1 MDSENSTVSVTSS
14 VTRLRNA
21 SFVVVPH
28 AQFLSAY
35 PSSLFTLYENCEVI
49 ALSSACDRALLEP
62 LLPDVHRLHSAWLFA
77 ECPAVD
83 VVKEVLA
90 EKVLAEKEV
99 LAEKV
104 LAEKVLAEKVLA
116 EKVLAEK
123 EVLAEKVLA
132 EKVLAE
138 KVLAEKVLAEKVLAE
153 KVLAEK
159 VLAEKVLAEKE
170 TLTQT
175 KTITDVKNTRIIEG
189 WKHHE
194 RIPIACEANTFVSM
208 LLRVSARVL
217 SKT

>member
-99 LAEKV
+99 LTQKKV
-104 LAEKVLAEKVLA
+104 LAEKVLAE
-116 EKVLAEK
+116 
-123 EVLAEKVLA
+123 EVLT
-132 EKVLAE
+132 
-138 KVLAEKVLAEKVLAE
+138 
-153 KVLAEK
+153 
-159 VLAEKVLAEKE
+159 EKE

-175 KTITDVKNTRIIEG
+175 KTITDVKNTHIIEG

-194 RIPIACEANTFVSM
+194 RIPIACETNTFVPM

-217 SKT
+217 SET

>member
-35 PSSLFTLYENCEVI
+35 PSSLLTLYENCEVI

-83 VVKEVLA
+83 VVKEA
-90 EKVLAEKEV
+90 LAEKEV

-104 LAEKVLAEKVLA
+104 LAEKVLAEK
-116 EKVLAEK
+116 
-123 EVLAEKVLA
+123 EVLAER
-132 EKVLAE
+132 
-138 KVLAEKVLAEKVLAE
+138 
-153 KVLAEK
+153 
-159 VLAEKVLAEKE
+159 E
-170 TLTQT
+170 TLAQT
-175 KTITDVKNTRIIEG
+175 KTITDVKDTRIIEG
-189 WKHHE
+189 WNHHE
-194 RIPIACEANTFVSM
+194 RIPIACEANTLVSM
-208 LLRVSARVL
+208 LLRVSARML
-217 SKT
+217 SET

>member
-83 VVKEVLA
+83 VVKEA
-90 EKVLAEKEV
+90 LAEKE
-99 LAEKV
+99 
-104 LAEKVLAEKVLA
+104 
-116 EKVLAEK
+116 
-123 EVLAEKVLA
+123 
-132 EKVLAE
+132 
-138 KVLAEKVLAEKVLAE
+138 
-153 KVLAEK
+153 

-208 LLRVSARVL
+208 LLRVSVRVL

>member
-35 PSSLFTLYENCEVI
+35 PSSLLTLYENCEVI

-83 VVKEVLA
+83 VVKEA
-90 EKVLAEKEV
+90 LAEKEV

-116 EKVLAEK
+116 EKE
-123 EVLAEKVLA
+123 
-132 EKVLAE
+132 
-138 KVLAEKVLAEKVLAE
+138 
-153 KVLAEK
+153 

-194 RIPIACEANTFVSM
+194 RIPIACEANTLVSM
-208 LLRVSARVL
+208 LLRVSARML
-217 SKT
+217 SET

>member
-90 EKVLAEKEV
+90 EKVLAEK
-99 LAEKV
+99 
-104 LAEKVLAEKVLA
+104 
-116 EKVLAEK
+116 
-123 EVLAEKVLA
+123 
-132 EKVLAE
+132 
-138 KVLAEKVLAEKVLAE
+138 VLAEKVLAE

>member
-35 PSSLFTLYENCEVI
+35 PSSLLTLYENCEVI

-83 VVKEVLA
+83 VVKEA
-90 EKVLAEKEV
+90 LAEKEV

-104 LAEKVLAEKVLA
+104 LAEKVLAEK
-116 EKVLAEK
+116 E
-123 EVLAEKVLA
+123 
-132 EKVLAE
+132 
-138 KVLAEKVLAEKVLAE
+138 
-153 KVLAEK
+153 

-194 RIPIACEANTFVSM
+194 RIPIACEANTLVSM
-208 LLRVSARVL
+208 LLRVSARML
-217 SKT
+217 SET

>member
-1 MDSENSTVSVTSS
+1 MRVPVPPRVFERGAEAFGVSLLKLLSTRIGGIAPFAWMDSENSTVSVTSS

-116 EKVLAEK
+116 EK
-123 EVLAEKVLA
+123 
-132 EKVLAE
+132 
-138 KVLAEKVLAEKVLAE
+138 
-153 KVLAEK
+153 
-159 VLAEKVLAEKE
+159 E

-175 KTITDVKNTRIIEG
+175 KTITDVKNTHIIEG

-194 RIPIACEANTFVSM
+194 RIPIACETNTFVPM

-217 SKT
+217 SET

>member
-49 ALSSACDRALLEP
+49 ALSSSCDRALLEP

-90 EKVLAEKEV
+90 EKVLAEK
-99 LAEKV
+99 
-104 LAEKVLAEKVLA
+104 
-116 EKVLAEK
+116 VLAEK
-123 EVLAEKVLA
+123 EVLTQK
-132 EKVLAE
+132 
-138 KVLAEKVLAEKVLAE
+138 
-153 KVLAEK
+153 K

-175 KTITDVKNTRIIEG
+175 KTITDVKDTRIIEG

-194 RIPIACEANTFVSM
+194 RIPIACEANTLVSM
-208 LLRVSARVL
+208 LLRVSARML
-217 SKT
+217 SET

>member
-49 ALSSACDRALLEP
+49 ALSSACERALLES

-83 VVKEVLA
+83 VVKEA
-90 EKVLAEKEV
+90 LAEKE
-99 LAEKV
+99 
-104 LAEKVLAEKVLA
+104 
-116 EKVLAEK
+116 
-123 EVLAEKVLA
+123 
-132 EKVLAE
+132 
-138 KVLAEKVLAEKVLAE
+138 
-153 KVLAEK
+153 

-175 KTITDVKNTRIIEG
+175 KTITDVKDTRIIEG

-194 RIPIACEANTFVSM
+194 RIPIACEANTLVSM

>member
-1 MDSENSTVSVTSS
+1 MRVPVPPRVFERGAEAFGVSLLKLLSTRIGGIAPFAWMDSENSTVSVTSS

-35 PSSLFTLYENCEVI
+35 PSSLLTLYENCEVI

-83 VVKEVLA
+83 VVKEA
-90 EKVLAEKEV
+90 

-132 EKVLAE
+132 EK
-138 KVLAEKVLAEKVLAE
+138 
-153 KVLAEK
+153 
-159 VLAEKVLAEKE
+159 E

-175 KTITDVKNTRIIEG
+175 KTITDVKNTHIIEG

>member
-1 MDSENSTVSVTSS
+1 MFERGIEAFGVSLLKLLSTRIGGIAPFAWMDSENSTVSVTSS

-21 SFVVVPH
+21 SFVMVPH

-35 PSSLFTLYENCEVI
+35 PSSLLTLYENCEVI

-83 VVKEVLA
+83 VVKEALAEKEVLA

-99 LAEKV
+99 LAER
-104 LAEKVLAEKVLA
+104 
-116 EKVLAEK
+116 
-123 EVLAEKVLA
+123 
-132 EKVLAE
+132 
-138 KVLAEKVLAEKVLAE
+138 
-153 KVLAEK
+153 
-159 VLAEKVLAEKE
+159 E

-175 KTITDVKNTRIIEG
+175 KTITDVKDTHIIEG

-194 RIPIACEANTFVSM
+194 RIPIACEANTLVSM
-208 LLRVSARVL
+208 LLRVSARML
-217 SKT
+217 SET